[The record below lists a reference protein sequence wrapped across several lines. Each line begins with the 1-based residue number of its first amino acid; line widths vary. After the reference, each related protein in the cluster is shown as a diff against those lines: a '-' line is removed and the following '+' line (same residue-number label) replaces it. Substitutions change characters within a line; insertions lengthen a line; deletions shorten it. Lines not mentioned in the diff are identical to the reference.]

1 MLDAARGNGDLLMAG
16 EYGGTAL
23 SEVGADA
30 CCKPVDRIG
39 IERGERLIE
48 NPEGSRRIEPQTS
61 ECCSATLPL

>member
-23 SEVGADA
+23 VEVSADT
-30 CCKPVDRIG
+30 CRKPADRIG
-39 IERGERLIE
+39 IERRERLIE
-48 NPEGSRRIEPQTS
+48 YPEGSRRIEPQTS